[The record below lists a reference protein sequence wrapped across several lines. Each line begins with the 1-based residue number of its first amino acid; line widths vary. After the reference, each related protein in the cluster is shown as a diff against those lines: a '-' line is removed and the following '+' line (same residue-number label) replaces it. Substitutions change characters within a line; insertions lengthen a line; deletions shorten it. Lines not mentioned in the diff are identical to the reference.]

1 MSAST
6 ALAGAITFV
15 IGALGLLDV
24 FGVHIL
30 PFSLAVIGT
39 LVTTAGAIVLFGLI
53 TLVGIGLMIAGL
65 VGADETHVV
74 TTRQQPVIEPAVV
87 IAQPLTAEV
96 TGTPRINPTLSDLE
110 LATLRYLARGQKP
123 GEIAKA
129 TGVSEAIII
138 EKVERLRLGGYVT
151 ADNAL
156 TEKGFET
163 LRIADGLP
171 VYVRPAA

>member
-6 ALAGAITFV
+6 ALAGAITFA

-30 PFSLAVIGT
+30 PFSMAVIST

-53 TLVGIGLMIAGL
+53 TLVGIGLIIGGL
-65 VGADETHVV
+65 AGADETTV
-74 TTRQQPVIEPAVV
+74 TTQPVVVEPAVV
-87 IAQPLTAEV
+87 VSQPITAEV
-96 TGTPRINPTLSDLE
+96 METPRANPTLSDLE
-110 LATLRYLARGQKP
+110 LTTLRYLARGRKP
-123 GEIAKA
+123 GEIAQT
-129 TGVSEAIII
+129 TGVSEAVIS
-138 EKVERLRLGGYVT
+138 EKVDRLRLGGYIT
-151 ADNAL
+151 ADNTL

-163 LRIADGLP
+163 LRLADGLP